1 MQATSDMIKIFKPPD
16 EEALA
21 WKACVINISNV
32 RMIVCLDFQ
41 SDIKQH
47 KACSEDHITLAWI
60 AWVENLSFNFRDAVP
75 DKYDDDK

>member
-47 KACSEDHITLAWI
+47 KDS
-60 AWVENLSFNFRDAVP
+60 SMFRRP
-75 DKYDDDK
+75 YYPCLNCMG